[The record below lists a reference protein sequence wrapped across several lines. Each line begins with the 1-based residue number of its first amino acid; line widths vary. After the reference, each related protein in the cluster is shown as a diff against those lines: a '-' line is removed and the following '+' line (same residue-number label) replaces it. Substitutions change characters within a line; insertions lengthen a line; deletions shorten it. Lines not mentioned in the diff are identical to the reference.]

1 MISPNL
7 DLYHGLKHSLEI
19 STFILLSVPLSVVA
33 YTELINYYPSKYSL
47 YRFSITVVTNY
58 HQLTA

>member
-7 DLYHGLKHSLEI
+7 DLCHGLKHSLEI

>member
-19 STFILLSVPLSVVA
+19 STFILLTVPLSVAA
-33 YTELINYYPSKYSL
+33 YTELINYYPSK

-58 HQLTA
+58 HQLAA